1 MITLKNF
8 TKEIRKYN
16 KVEYLKNLIEKV
28 NSGEGYLSLKGK
40 HVILNKYL
48 TGHAKNSK
56 NKFIENNTK
65 NIVSFEL

>member
-48 TGHAKNSK
+48 NAILSLRKNP
-56 NKFIENNTK
+56 
-65 NIVSFEL
+65 